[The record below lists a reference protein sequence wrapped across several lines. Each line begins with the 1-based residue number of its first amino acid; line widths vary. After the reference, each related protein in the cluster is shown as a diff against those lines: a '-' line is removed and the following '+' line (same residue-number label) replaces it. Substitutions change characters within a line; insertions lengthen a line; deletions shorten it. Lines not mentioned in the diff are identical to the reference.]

1 MFNKLRGSLWGSLIL
16 LRACWLIIF
25 KKRFSRNIFKR
36 LEMNDVLKWIYKYF
50 KMFITVLKISLE
62 EKINKK
68 ISTEI
73 SITR

>member
-1 MFNKLRGSLWGSLIL
+1 MAISLLP
-16 LRACWLIIF
+16 RVCWLIIF
-25 KKRFSRNIFKR
+25 KKRFPRNIFKR
-36 LEMNDVLKWIYKYF
+36 LEMDDVLKWIYKYV
-50 KMFITVLKISLE
+50 KMFIMVLKISLD